1 MPKTSYGEWR
11 ELSRQLTD
19 NRPKGLWI
27 CEYPNWNSP
36 LFLQAGQIGC
46 FTLMSHGEELIDYR
60 GCCFMVYC
68 SQITDLLIVLS
79 IYSNLFSPCF
89 LGKEQR
95 GQAGENF
102 TSSKLFSH
110 IKTDR
115 LLKFKSTFQN
125 SNLVKA
131 KTEIY
136 TKEMTHINWPWSPVA
151 CQL

>member
-1 MPKTSYGEWR
+1 
-11 ELSRQLTD
+11 
-19 NRPKGLWI
+19 
-27 CEYPNWNSP
+27 
-36 LFLQAGQIGC
+36 
-46 FTLMSHGEELIDYR
+46 
-60 GCCFMVYC
+60 MVYC

-79 IYSNLFSPCF
+79 IYSNLFSPSCF

-102 TSSKLFSH
+102 TSSKLFPH

-136 TKEMTHINWPWSPVA
+136 TKEVIHIN
-151 CQL
+151 